1 MLYTQEDLVFSAALA
16 VYIGISIMTSV
27 VRWGHR
33 CEPFA
38 RHMDF
43 YHPAWRT
50 VVFCFLTNILM
61 IPVLFMPQEADAV
74 LALRVMLMLSSPY
87 FCAMLLFTHF
97 GRMVNLGHWK
107 VSLYM
112 LSLPFVLLVGAAL
125 WVALKPG
132 TQLEGAWARQLGA
145 LSGTMALLFF
155 LSFIMALVLIGRARK
170 RFSEKNFSSK
180 EDFPKSIVLQ
190 AAILSAF
197 HVFVSWSMS
206 FSGNKC
212 FLAIGFLILS
222 ALNIVFLLVSMQPHR
237 TFDVRRMEEE
247 SRVKELVEEEVANN
261 WEDPVEEIDAQ
272 SLSDTRKEELIR
284 IIRHAV
290 EEEMAYLDSHL
301 TLISLSRICGINRS
315 YLSAVLSE
323 NMGGFFNYVNRCRLD
338 YAAKYK
344 AENPAASVEDIATAS
359 GFGSRQ
365 SFYNARKQLEK

>member
-61 IPVLFMPQEADAV
+61 IPVVFMPQEADAV

-145 LSGTMALLFF
+145 LSGTMARLFV
-155 LSFIMALVLIGRARK
+155 LVLIGRARK

-290 EEEMAYLDSHL
+290 EEEMAYLDNHL
-301 TLISLSRICGINRS
+301 TLVSLSRICGINRS

>member
-61 IPVLFMPQEADAV
+61 IPVVFMPQEADAV

-97 GRMVNLGHWK
+97 GRVVNLGHWK
-107 VSLYM
+107 TSLYM

-132 TQLEGAWARQLGA
+132 TQLVGAWARQLGA
-145 LSGTMALLFF
+145 LSGTMALLFL
-155 LSFIMALVLIGRARK
+155 LSFIMALVLIGSARK

-190 AAILSAF
+190 AAILSGF

-206 FSGNKC
+206 FSHDKC
-212 FLAIGFLILS
+212 FLAIGFLVLS
-222 ALNIVFLLVSMQPHR
+222 CLNIVFLLASMKPHR
-237 TFDVRRMEEE
+237 AFDVRRMEEE
-247 SRVKELVEEEVANN
+247 SRVKELIEEEEANN
-261 WEDPVEEIDAQ
+261 WEEPVEEIDAQ

-290 EEEMAYLDSHL
+290 EDEMAYLDSHL

-323 NMGGFFNYVNRCRLD
+323 NMGGFFNYINRCRLD

-365 SFYNARKQLEK
+365 SFYNARRQLEK